1 MKKATFRLWG
11 IARLPSQWHFCITFY
26 EIRKKITYWF
36 ANLPCFELIYYDKMK
51 TQFLNNEH
59 SKPKMVCLRKTV
71 KIFFKLKCLLS
82 NVSRFNF
89 VVFFA
94 FKDTGKFQL
103 LCEKKTKQPRR
114 VSVRTCFSNACDV
127 ASLITSQLVPQ
138 TPASQIISG
147 IVVCFSLIYCA
158 CSPIKLAWD
167 SHSSQGANQM
177 RKKWGRI
184 GIGLR
189 FGQTLPRVWFCSP
202 WLSRSVQIAP

>member
-82 NVSRFNF
+82 NVSRFNL
-89 VVFFA
+89 VVFF
-94 FKDTGKFQL
+94 L
-103 LCEKKTKQPRR
+103 LLKTLANFNCYVRKKQ
-114 VSVRTCFSNACDV
+114 N
-127 ASLITSQLVPQ
+127 
-138 TPASQIISG
+138 
-147 IVVCFSLIYCA
+147 
-158 CSPIKLAWD
+158 
-167 SHSSQGANQM
+167 SQGEWVYAPVFLM
-177 RKKWGRI
+177 
-184 GIGLR
+184 LVML
-189 FGQTLPRVWFCSP
+189 LPW
-202 WLSRSVQIAP
+202 